1 MVKLSLGSWLGSSNS
16 SNSRNNDADRKKENR
31 RSFAG
36 FSSMSTSSGR
46 NNKANGMNKAPS
58 EKSAPGQTAAAAATK
73 HTDLVSSSG
82 SITTKS
88 ENETNPAAPAG
99 QASSA
104 STNMTQLADTIS
116 RETARLEKYLQ
127 DNGLPMPSFD
137 VDAADDFPRLPDDM
151 QRSRLEIIHATKQLR
166 DLTIGPRESVRWG
179 VWEVGPHRPLPL
191 PPSSK
196 HINHSPRY

>member
-16 SNSRNNDADRKKENR
+16 SSSSSSRNNDADRKKENR

-36 FSSMSTSSGR
+36 FSSMSMSSGR
-46 NNKANGMNKAPS
+46 NNKANGMDKVPS
-58 EKSAPGQTAAAAATK
+58 DKSAPSQTAPAPAAATK
-73 HTDLVSSSG
+73 PTDPASSSG
-82 SITTKS
+82 SITTTS
-88 ENETNPAAPAG
+88 ENKTNYAAPTG

-104 STNMTQLADTIS
+104 STNMTELADTIS
-116 RETARLEKYLQ
+116 RETARLEKYLR

-166 DLTIGPRESVRWG
+166 DLTIGPREGVRWG
-179 VWEVGPHRPLPL
+179 VWEVGPL
-191 PPSSK
+191 PPSL
-196 HINHSPRY
+196 YTV